1 MTNKNAELCSN
12 GNEEVDYRAVA
23 SFLYVRVRV
32 YRQVHL
38 WCRIIARYLKRA
50 ACWKT
55 HTCVRKHI
63 RVIGKHV
70 SAARLR
76 ILRRVHIGVRRDIKR
91 GML

>member
-1 MTNKNAELCSN
+1 MTNKNVELCSN

-32 YRQVHL
+32 YRQVHCGAVL
-38 WCRIIARYLKRA
+38 LHGTLKGLHVG
-50 ACWKT
+50 KT
-55 HTCVRKHI
+55 YRCVRKHI